1 MLKKDKTEERQER
14 HKITQEDFT
23 PDGIVK
29 AMLKQLPKDA
39 FTDFT
44 KKIVDPSAGIGNFL
58 MWIANKRLKHAED
71 AKEAINA
78 IYFLFGVELMADN
91 VQECRERMY
100 KLVTHYFPEI
110 VDNEELNY
118 KLRATLKNR
127 IQWCDTF
134 KFNFGDW
141 PRLRFRDNFPNVTFE
156 EKPKENNPNYPMWE
170 A

>member
-1 MLKKDKTEERQER
+1 MLKKDKTEKRQER

-29 AMLKQLPKDA
+29 VMLKQLPKDA

-71 AKEAINA
+71 AKGAINA

-100 KLVTHYFPEI
+100 KLVTYYFPEI
-110 VDNEELNY
+110 VNNEELNY
-118 KLRATLKNR
+118 KLRATIKNR
-127 IQWCDTF
+127 IQWHDSL
-134 KFNFGDW
+134 KFDYAHW
-141 PRLRFRDNFPNVTFE
+141 PRLRFNDNYPKVSFAEKPRKNNDNFP
-156 EKPKENNPNYPMWE
+156 MWE
-170 A
+170 E